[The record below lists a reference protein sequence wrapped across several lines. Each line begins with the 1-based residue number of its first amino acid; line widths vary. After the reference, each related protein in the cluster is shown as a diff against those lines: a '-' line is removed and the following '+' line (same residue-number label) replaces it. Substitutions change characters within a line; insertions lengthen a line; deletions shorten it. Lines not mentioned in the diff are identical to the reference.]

1 MLPSDPDA
9 LRQRYVKI
17 GCVTVSGDPDGSTLL
32 TSAEVKDL
40 LSAAVEHAGG
50 SLVSW
55 KLDHVDANPRHSTTA
70 TYSAAV
76 DWPTGRRAEL
86 LGASTR
92 VGGRRSG
99 NDERAMILGDGEREV
114 AVWLYPNDPDLP
126 GLRRAAVPDGL
137 ATLLSEYRVLDHP
150 VVAENITLE
159 MISYRPRRR
168 AVLKATIRTSR
179 GPKTFFVKVLRETV
193 YGPTL
198 QRHELLRRARFP
210 AAPVAAATADFIL
223 VFHEV
228 PGRPLAQA
236 IFEEALPCTAES
248 MIMLLDSLP
257 SAVVSL
263 PRRPPWT
270 DAVATYAEMIS
281 AALPALDPQ
290 LRWLVAQ
297 ISGGLAGMAPG
308 LEPTHGDFHEGQLFV
323 AKGLITGVL
332 DIDTI
337 GPGRRAD
344 DLACMIAHLSTMQ
357 RMTPEQAI
365 GLTRLINLWLQVFDT
380 RVDAGELRLRAGG
393 VIVSLATGP
402 YRGQEPNWESETA
415 RMIES
420 AVALVQ
426 SSGRV

>member
-1 MLPSDPDA
+1 MLPSGPDW
-9 LRQRYVKI
+9 RWRWCVKI
-17 GCVTVSGDPDGSTLL
+17 GFVTVPGDPDGATLL

-50 SLVSW
+50 NLVSW
-55 KLDHVDANPRHSTTA
+55 RLDHVDANPRHSTTA

-76 DWPTGRRAEL
+76 DWPTGRRTEL
-86 LGASTR
+86 LGASAR
-92 VGGRRSG
+92 VGGRSG
-99 NDERAMILGDGEREV
+99 NDERAVIFGDGEREV

-126 GLRRAAVPDGL
+126 GLRRAAVPNAL
-137 ATLLSEYRVLDHP
+137 AALLTEHPVLDHP
-150 VVAENITLE
+150 VPGDSIALK

-168 AVLKATIRTSR
+168 AVLKAVIKTSG
-179 GPKTFFVKVLRETV
+179 GPRTFFVKVLRESA
-193 YGPTL
+193 YAPTL

-210 AAPVAAATADFIL
+210 AALVAAATGDFVL
-223 VFHEV
+223 VLHEL

-236 IFEEALPCTAES
+236 IFDEAMPCTAES

-257 SAVVSL
+257 SDVVAL

-270 DAVATYAEMIS
+270 GAVGTYAEMIA
-281 AALPALDPQ
+281 AALPVLDPQ
-290 LRWLVAQ
+290 LQWLVAQ
-297 ISGGLAGMAPG
+297 VSGGLAGAQPG

-323 AKGLITGVL
+323 SNGLITGLL
-332 DIDTI
+332 DIDTM

-357 RMTPEQAI
+357 RMTPEQAA

-380 RVDAGELRLRAGG
+380 RVDPAELRLRAAA

-402 YRGQEPNWESETA
+402 YRSQEPNWQAETT

-420 AVALVQ
+420 AVALAQ
-426 SSGRV
+426 SSVRV

>member
-1 MLPSDPDA
+1 
-9 LRQRYVKI
+9 
-17 GCVTVSGDPDGSTLL
+17 LL

-55 KLDHVDANPRHSTTA
+55 RLDHVDANPRHSTTA

-76 DWPTGRRAEL
+76 EWPAGRRTEL
-86 LGASTR
+86 LGASAR
-92 VGGRRSG
+92 AGGRSG
-99 NDERAMILGDGEREV
+99 NDERAVIFGDGEREV

-126 GLRRAAVPDGL
+126 GLPRAAGLTTL
-137 ATLLSEYRVLDHP
+137 ATLLNEHRVLDHP
-150 VVAENITLE
+150 VTGEDITLE

-168 AVLKATIRTSR
+168 AVLKAVIRTSA
-179 GPKTFFVKVLRETV
+179 GPRTLFVKVLREAA

-198 QRHELLRRARFP
+198 QRHELLRHARFP
-210 AAPVAAATADFIL
+210 AALVAAATADFIL
-223 VFHEV
+223 VLHEL
-228 PGRPLAQA
+228 PGRPLVQA
-236 IFEEALPCTAES
+236 IFDEAMPCTAES

-257 SAVVSL
+257 SAIVAL

-270 DAVATYAEMIS
+270 GAVATYAEMIA
-281 AALPALDPQ
+281 AALPGLDAQ

-297 ISGGLAGMAPG
+297 VSGGLAGADPG
-308 LEPTHGDFHEGQLFV
+308 LEATHGDFHEGQLFV
-323 AKGLITGVL
+323 SNGLITGLL
-332 DIDTI
+332 DIDTM

-357 RMTPEQAI
+357 RMTPEQAA
-365 GLTRLINLWLQVFDT
+365 GLLRLINLWLQVFDT
-380 RVDAGELRLRAGG
+380 RVDPAELRLRAAG

-402 YRGQEPNWESETA
+402 YRGQEPNWQAETI

-426 SSGRV
+426 SSARV

>member
-1 MLPSDPDA
+1 
-9 LRQRYVKI
+9 
-17 GCVTVSGDPDGSTLL
+17 VTTSGDPDGSTLL
-32 TSAEVKDL
+32 TSADVKDL

-55 KLDHVDANPRHSTTA
+55 RLDHVDASPRHSTTA

-76 DWPTGRRAEL
+76 DWPTGRRTEL
-86 LGASTR
+86 LGASAR
-92 VGGRRSG
+92 VGGRTGS
-99 NDERAMILGDGEREV
+99 DERATIFGDGDREV
-114 AVWLYPNDPDLP
+114 AVWLYPDDPDLP
-126 GLRRAAVPDGL
+126 GLRRAAVPDAL
-137 ATLLSEYRVLDHP
+137 AALLNEHRVLDHP
-150 VVAENITLE
+150 ANGEDIALE

-168 AVLKATIRTSR
+168 AVLKAVIRTSS
-179 GPKTFFVKVLRETV
+179 GPRTFFIKVLREPV

-210 AAPVAAATADFIL
+210 AAVVAAATADFIL

-228 PGRPLAQA
+228 PGRPLVQA
-236 IFEEALPCTAES
+236 IFDEAMPCSAES
-248 MIMLLDSLP
+248 LIILLDSLP

-270 DAVATYAEMIS
+270 GAVGTYAEMIA

-297 ISGGLAGMAPG
+297 VSGGLAALPPG
-308 LEPTHGDFHEGQLFV
+308 REPTHGDFHEGQLFV
-323 AKGLITGVL
+323 SNGMITGVL

-357 RMTPEQAI
+357 RMTAEQAA

-380 RVDAGELRLRAGG
+380 RVDPAELRLRAAG

-402 YRGQEPNWESETA
+402 YRGQEPNWETETI

-420 AVALVQ
+420 AVALAQ
-426 SSGRV
+426 SSVRA

>member
-1 MLPSDPDA
+1 
-9 LRQRYVKI
+9 
-17 GCVTVSGDPDGSTLL
+17 VTASGDPDGSTFL
-32 TSAEVKDL
+32 TSADVNDL

-50 SLVSW
+50 SLISW
-55 KLDHVDANPRHSTTA
+55 RLDHVDANPRHSTTA
-70 TYSAAV
+70 TYSACV
-76 DWPTGRRAEL
+76 DWPTGRRTEL
-86 LGASTR
+86 FGASAR
-92 VGGRRSG
+92 VGGRSG

-126 GLRRAAVPDGL
+126 GLPRAAVPNAL
-137 ATLLSEYRVLDHP
+137 AALLNEHRVLDHP
-150 VVAENITLE
+150 VTGESVALE

-168 AVLKATIRTSR
+168 AVLKAVIRTGGGSR
-179 GPKTFFVKVLRETV
+179 TFFVKVLRESA

-198 QRHELLRRARFP
+198 QRHELLRRAGFP
-210 AAPVAAATADFIL
+210 AALVAAVTPDFIL
-223 VFHEV
+223 VLHEL
-228 PGRPLAQA
+228 PGRPLTRA
-236 IFEEALPCTAES
+236 IFDEAMPCTAEN

-257 SAVVSL
+257 SAVVGL

-270 DAVATYAEMIS
+270 GAVSTYAEMIA

-297 ISGGLAGMAPG
+297 VSGGLAGAQPG
-308 LEPTHGDFHEGQLFV
+308 LEPTHGDFHEGQVFV
-323 AKGLITGVL
+323 ANGLITGLL
-332 DIDTI
+332 DIDTM

-357 RMTPEQAI
+357 RMTAEQAA

-380 RVDAGELRLRAGG
+380 RVDPAELRLRAAG

-402 YRGQEPNWESETA
+402 YRGQEPKWQAETV

-420 AVALVQ
+420 AVALAQ
-426 SSGRV
+426 SSVQA